1 MGVRDLERMAPMSSL
16 PSLASMSA
24 LNQPGIIVANIL
36 NTLVDRVGLHA
47 IDWEGLSK
55 HLDPRRTNR

>member
-1 MGVRDLERMAPMSSL
+1 
-16 PSLASMSA
+16 MSA

-47 IDWEGLSK
+47 IDREGLSK